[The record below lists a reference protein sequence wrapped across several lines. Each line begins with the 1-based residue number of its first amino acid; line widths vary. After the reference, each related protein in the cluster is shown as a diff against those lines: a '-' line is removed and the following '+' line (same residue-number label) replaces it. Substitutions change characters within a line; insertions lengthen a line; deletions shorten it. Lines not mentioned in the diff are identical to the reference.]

1 MMNRAYTV
9 EKHGSNSSAED
20 FVSLGTVKDR
30 IYFLWESVPC
40 HVEGGVLVPAEKVKE
55 LDGPSGREADCYIF
69 GNAIRGWVY
78 ALLPSLAL
86 WAIVIGIIYS
96 LVKR

>member
-1 MMNRAYTV
+1 MMNTAYTV
-9 EKHGSNSSAED
+9 EKPRSNSAED
-20 FVSLGTVKDR
+20 SVSPDAVKDR
-30 IYFLWESVPC
+30 FDLLRESVPC
-40 HVEGGVLVPAEKVKE
+40 HVEGGVSLPAAKVKE
-55 LDGPSGREADCYIF
+55 LDRSRGREADCYIF

-86 WAIVIGIIYS
+86 WAIVIGMIYS